1 MMHYNDTQFT
11 STARNMK
18 KYLSVLLGI
27 TIVLVLLLT
36 YSSNRLSG
44 KIESMLRDDAVAVLG
59 LAVEVKDV
67 DIHLARGQAGIS
79 GLKIANPR
87 GFPSSHVFDLSSI
100 QVDIS
105 TLSLLPAALGWRPY
119 RVEAIR
125 IKAPE
130 VTVDV
135 DEQGRSNLD
144 QIAKSVQQSQQDAA
158 KGNREHNNGE
168 KDPSGNTDVPGKPG
182 ERVAHRNQL
191 PRFRVDQLTI
201 ENLSFTLNR
210 AGKAPESGTLPDIQ
224 MEDIGGQNGTTVA
237 GLGVKVSSRLA
248 GDILGVILMRKASER
263 LNGRAGGLLKN
274 LLNNQENN

>member
-1 MMHYNDTQFT
+1 MHYNDAQFT
-11 STARNMK
+11 SITRNMK
-18 KYLSVLLGI
+18 KYLALLLGI
-27 TIVLVLLLT
+27 AIALVLILT

-59 LAVEVKDV
+59 LAVEVNDV
-67 DIHLARGQAGIS
+67 DINLARGKAGIS

-87 GFPSSHVFDLSSI
+87 GFPSKHVFDLSSI

-105 TLSLLPAALGWRPY
+105 TLSLLPALLGWRPY
-119 RVEAIR
+119 RVETIR
-125 IKAPE
+125 IEAPE

-135 DEQGRSNLD
+135 NEQGRSNLD

-158 KGNREHNNGE
+158 QETRQNNTRKKE
-168 KDPSGNTDVPGKPG
+168 SSDTQEAPGKPG
-182 ERVAHRNQL
+182 ERVAQRNDL

-224 MEDIGGQNGTTVA
+224 MENIGGQKGTTAA
-237 GLGVKVSSRLA
+237 GLGVKISSRLA

-263 LNGRAGGLLKN
+263 LNNRAGGLLESLLKN
-274 LLNNQENN
+274 PSSN